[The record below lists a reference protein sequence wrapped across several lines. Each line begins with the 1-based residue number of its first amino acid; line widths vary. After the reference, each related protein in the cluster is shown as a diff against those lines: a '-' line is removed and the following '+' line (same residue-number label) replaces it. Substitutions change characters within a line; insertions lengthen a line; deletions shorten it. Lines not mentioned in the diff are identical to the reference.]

1 MPSSQNHVHDERS
14 NSLQLYWKKG
24 VDVIKFLAE
33 NSGDPH
39 LQRVKET
46 AEQHAR
52 LMESSTQSTQA
63 ESALFEDDDEQEEGQ
78 VPEVAPTT
86 SKSAQQ
92 LKSSKR
98 AAPVFEAIEE
108 TSAGHCIQTIKELQT
123 IPVIISS
130 DLTVSPPVIKCFAV
144 NPFN

>member
-1 MPSSQNHVHDERS
+1 
-14 NSLQLYWKKG
+14 
-24 VDVIKFLAE
+24 
-33 NSGDPH
+33 
-39 LQRVKET
+39 
-46 AEQHAR
+46 
-52 LMESSTQSTQA
+52 MESSTQHTQA
-63 ESALFEDDDEQEEGQ
+63 ESALFDDDEEEGQ

-86 SKSAQQ
+86 SKSTQQ

-98 AAPVFEAIEE
+98 SAPIFEAIEE
-108 TSAGHCIQTIKELQT
+108 TGAGHCVQTIKELQT